1 MNESTWQLLLNS
13 LGPLASGTIRGT
25 IPLTLLSFAF
35 GIVIALAVAL
45 ARISRFAWVR
55 AAARV
60 YVSAIR
66 GTPLLVQLFIIFYA
80 LPSLGIVID
89 PFTSAVVAFSLN
101 VGGYASEVIRSAITS
116 VPVGQWEAAEM
127 VGLTYWQTLRRV
139 ILPQALRVAVPP
151 LSNTFIS
158 LVKDT
163 SLASSIMVVELLRKA
178 QEIAAP
184 TFEFLPLYV
193 LAALYYWIICTVLS
207 FAQGRLERHLQKAYV
222 SEGSRY
228 VAA

>member
-1 MNESTWQLLLNS
+1 MDNSTIDLLLNS
-13 LGPLASGTIRGT
+13 LWPLAQGALLGT
-25 IPLTLLSFAF
+25 IPLTIFSFVF
-35 GIVIALAVAL
+35 GIVIALGIAL
-45 ARISRFAWVR
+45 ARISRFPVLRGFAR
-55 AAARV
+55 A
-60 YVSAIR
+60 YISIIR

-80 LPSLGIVID
+80 LPTLGVVID
-89 PFTSAVVAFSLN
+89 PFTSAIIALSLN
-101 VGGYASEVIRSAITS
+101 VGGYASEVIRSAIIS
-116 VPVGQWEAAEM
+116 VPQGQWEASE
-127 VGLTYWQTLRRV
+127 VIGLSYSKTMSRV

-163 SLASSIMVVELLRKA
+163 SLVSSIMVVELLRKA

-184 TFEFLPLYV
+184 TFQFLALYT
-193 LAALYYWIICTVLS
+193 LAAVYYWIMCTVLS
-207 FAQGRLERHLQKAYV
+207 SIQGRLERRLEKAYV